1 MRNTATLSCSCRE
14 VRGLVSDVAPN
25 TVNRVICYCDDCQAF
40 LHKIE
45 RADLLDGQ
53 GGTDIVQFAPASV
66 SFVQSI
72 RPLAGTARLVALSLL
87 LTGCAALETGVGP
100 PSLKDA
106 RAPSANALTARPAPL
121 MKASNVH
128 SGAPAAPVSR
138 GGGAG
143 CGDQEC
149 LDRLKALLEDRER
162 KWIGQPQSPK
172 DHADGTRQFAYR
184 ALRGRLTCNELTLA
198 MDEIAKAI
206 RAFAAPVAGVASDQ
220 VARVWALDGQV

>member
-1 MRNTATLSCSCRE
+1 VGE
-14 VRGLVSDVAPN
+14 
-25 TVNRVICYCDDCQAF
+25 
-40 LHKIE
+40 E
-45 RADLLDGQ
+45 RCNPSSWA
-53 GGTDIVQFAPASV
+53 IIWHHPPSAPAARPNRSLWLV
-66 SFVQSI
+66 PEYGTASRRCIAETSMCECQIRSI

-106 RAPSANALTARPAPL
+106 PAPSANALTARPAPL

-143 CGDQEC
+143 CGDQGC

-220 VARVWALDGQV
+220 VARVWALDGQVQDELRAEHGSRCAA